1 MDEALRGRAQDV
13 FAAAARVARQHVLG
27 AHGGDQQLAGREEPR
42 RLRLEQ
48 AVLERHH
55 RFHPGDAPVER
66 AAAVMRRHHHPAVV
80 SRERREKVR
89 EAHRADARGVGRDE
103 RRAPPLERPAA
114 RRRVGVAAV
123 VALVAVRTRRR
134 VGVVVVAELLQEPRR
149 ELVRLRR
156 LRVRARLVLRPAV
169 PVRRIAQRVLAVQHL
184 LGDEQRARER
194 RAEVGKE
201 RRVASRRVFSAAR
214 RGIKVPPSLQER
226 SLHLPR
232 PALPLHLVRGQT
244 RELAPAARVPPP
256 RDALLRAVRG
266 RGRVLVVALLPT
278 PRSPVIPEIGAAVRK
293 HAPARLRSLVLP
305 QRLRGER
312 GRVRVVARG
321 RCSPGHHARRG
332 AAGGEGR
339 LVWRVRMRRSARGGS
354 HPALLLLLRV
364 HAELELAVHRL
375 IVHVASAPRRRTH
388 PVHHRLQ
395 RHGRRRH
402 VARSPVITHRRVIRP
417 LRA

>member
-1 MDEALRGRAQDV
+1 MND
-13 FAAAARVARQHVLG
+13 
-27 AHGGDQQLAGREEPR
+27 
-42 RLRLEQ
+42 
-48 AVLERHH
+48 
-55 RFHPGDAPVER
+55 
-66 AAAVMRRHHHPAVV
+66 
-80 SRERREKVR
+80 
-89 EAHRADARGVGRDE
+89 
-103 RRAPPLERPAA
+103 A
-114 RRRVGVAAV
+114 RRRSKDRRRGGRAS
-123 VALVAVRTRRR
+123 LPSSRSSPSVRDGRRR
-134 VGVVVVAELLQEPRR
+134 VVVAKLLQEPRR

-321 RCSPGHHARRG
+321 RCSPGIMP
-332 AAGGEGR
+332 AGRAGEGR